1 MARLSAN
8 LHIACIGSRI
18 LARRAS
24 CLSGGANT
32 PAKNYTGRL
41 FALLWLDPHTAGDQ
55 TTSFQRRVVL
65 HGKRRRDTSVLPF
78 SRPRIY
84 IPSRQRE
91 ITRKL
96 YDVSNVRSFLSG
108 SAAIAS
114 RTSFAKLA
122 AKTCGTR
129 VRCPLAVVIYLRF
142 VCPPAG
148 KEFAFKYREE
158 SERMG
163 EKEDTRE
170 RYTRTN

>member
-55 TTSFQRRVVL
+55 TTEFPRRVVL

-96 YDVSNVRSFLSG
+96 YDVSNVRSFVPFRFG
-108 SAAIAS
+108 
-114 RTSFAKLA
+114 RDSFAHQFR
-122 AKTCGTR
+122 KTCSQNLR
-129 VRCPLAVVIYLRF
+129 NESPLPPCCRYLF
-142 VCPPAG
+142 TFCLPAG
-148 KEFAFKYREE
+148 GKGIRVQI
-158 SERMG
+158 S
-163 EKEDTRE
+163 
-170 RYTRTN
+170 